1 MAYSA
6 NDPSPVEVALKQLG
20 SLMPI
25 FLLFIGWLVATWRKI
40 AKRNAAAPP
49 PARAAIDEDE
59 RTRRVKEEVRRKI
72 AERQAE
78 RTPAAAAARQEI
90 PPETRRLAGGA
101 TEVFVPADVS
111 APPPVDYQ
119 AEQARQE
126 RLGKEIAAIEAGLP
140 PPIATHQAYAP
151 PPASPPPV
159 LGWLAGLRDPLEVR
173 RAIVLREILGP
184 PVGLR

>member
-1 MAYSA
+1 MAFSA
-6 NDPSPVEVALKQLG
+6 SDPSPVEVVLRHLG

-25 FLLFIGWLVATWRKI
+25 FLLFLGWVVATWRKM
-40 AKRNAAAPP
+40 AKKNAAAPP
-49 PARAAIDEDE
+49 PARVALDEDE

-72 AERQAE
+72 AERQAA
-78 RTPAAAAARQEI
+78 RAPAPAAARQEI
-90 PPETRRLAGGA
+90 PPETRRPAGGV
-101 TEVFVPADVS
+101 TETFIPPEAD
-111 APPPVDYQ
+111 APPAVDYR

-126 RLGKEIAAIEAGLP
+126 RLAKEMAAIEAGLP

>member
-6 NDPSPVEVALKQLG
+6 NDPNPVEVVLKQLG

-25 FLLFIGWLVATWRKI
+25 LLLFLGWVVATWK
-40 AKRNAAAPP
+40 KMKKKDAAAPP
-49 PARAAIDEDE
+49 PARAALGEDE

-72 AERQAE
+72 AERQAARE
-78 RTPAAAAARQEI
+78 PAPAAARQDI
-90 PPETRRLAGGA
+90 PPETRRLAGGV
-101 TEVFVPADVS
+101 TETFVPAD
-111 APPPVDYQ
+111 APPAVDYR

-126 RLGKEIAAIEAGLP
+126 RLAKEMAAIEAGLP

-151 PPASPPPV
+151 PPAAPPPV

-173 RAIVLREILGP
+173 RAIVLRAILGP